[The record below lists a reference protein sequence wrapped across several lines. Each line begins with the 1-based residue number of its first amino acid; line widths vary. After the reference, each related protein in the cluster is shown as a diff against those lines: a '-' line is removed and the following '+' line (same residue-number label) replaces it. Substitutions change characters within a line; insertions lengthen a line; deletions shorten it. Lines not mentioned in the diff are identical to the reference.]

1 MLALRPCAAC
11 QRHVK
16 AGELAC
22 PFCARDMP
30 SEVRATR
37 ASPSR
42 PLSRAALLLSASVL
56 GGCAADLAGEE
67 IASTDAS
74 ADADEAADPDAGTMV
89 PHYGAP
95 PSCDAG
101 LGTGA
106 PAGAVLLSGT
116 AALLAAWRRRQRR

>member
-1 MLALRPCAAC
+1 MLALRPCVAC

-16 AGELAC
+16 VDERAC
-22 PFCARDMP
+22 PFCAGEMP
-30 SEVRATR
+30 HQVRAPR
-37 ASPSR
+37 ASPNR

-56 GGCAADLAGEE
+56 GGCAADVAGEE
-67 IASTDAS
+67 SPGADAS
-74 ADADEAADPDAGTMV
+74 VDADEAADPDAGTMV